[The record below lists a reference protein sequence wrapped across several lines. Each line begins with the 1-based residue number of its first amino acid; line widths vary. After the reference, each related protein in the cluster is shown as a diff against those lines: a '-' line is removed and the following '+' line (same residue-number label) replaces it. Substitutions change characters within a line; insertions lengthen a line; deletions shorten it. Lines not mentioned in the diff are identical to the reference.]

1 MYELTYHSTKLPK
14 KKSSFWT
21 SVWGATQAPSATSP
35 GESESGGV
43 SLLSAFTSTPL
54 ASRFSVDRLTR
65 AVSSSS
71 EASNQNQAVEL
82 PPQEET
88 ESPAQL
94 RRDSIGEMVPI
105 PLQRQNK
112 EQNANN
118 GQERERDEQMEGPA
132 PKDGPISSGHEMLPE
147 KGAQ

>member
-1 MYELTYHSTKLPK
+1 MHELTHHSTKDKLPK
-14 KKSSFWT
+14 KKPSFWT
-21 SVWGATQAPSATSP
+21 SVWKTAQAPSAASP
-35 GESESGGV
+35 SESESGGV
-43 SLLSAFTSTPL
+43 GLLSAFTSTPL
-54 ASRFSVDRLTR
+54 ASRFTR

-71 EASNQNQAVEL
+71 EASSQNQAVEP

-94 RRDSIGEMVPI
+94 RRDAVGEMVPI

-112 EQNANN
+112 GQNANN
-118 GQERERDEQMEGPA
+118 GQERERNEQMEGPA
-132 PKDGPISSGHEMLPE
+132 PKDGPISSGHEMLSE